1 MKDKTDIDSILLANW
16 YFINC
21 KKTNG
26 FGCQEIARKYLTLK
40 INKTLSERKKF
51 KTDRAFSFYNLFH

>member
-1 MKDKTDIDSILLANW
+1 MRDKTDIDSILMANW

-26 FGCQEIARKYLTLK
+26 FGCQDVARKYLTLK
-40 INKTLSERKKF
+40 INKTLSEREKIKS
-51 KTDRAFSFYNLFH
+51 DRAFSFLNIF

>member
-1 MKDKTDIDSILLANW
+1 MRDKTDIDSILMINW

-26 FGCQEIARKYLTLK
+26 FGCQDVARKYLTLK
-40 INKTLSERKKF
+40 INKTLSEREKIKS
-51 KTDRAFSFYNLFH
+51 DRAFSFLNIF